1 MTNEIALN
9 ERENKHRPSIDF
21 EFSKLT
27 VTINSLKKATPKY
40 LAGLFST
47 SWQFF
52 DSKQIERNFNIFVT
66 K

>member
-27 VTINSLKKATPKY
+27 VTINSLKYVPAQI
-40 LAGLFST
+40 FS
-47 SWQFF
+47 WFIF
-52 DSKQIERNFNIFVT
+52 DFMAILRFKTN
-66 K
+66 